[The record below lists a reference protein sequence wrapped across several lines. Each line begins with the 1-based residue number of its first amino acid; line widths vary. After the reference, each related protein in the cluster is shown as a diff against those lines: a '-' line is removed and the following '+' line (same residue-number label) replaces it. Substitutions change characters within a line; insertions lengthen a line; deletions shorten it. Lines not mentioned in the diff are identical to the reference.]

1 MLVLRQAVTYH
12 VFFADPSPTASLST
26 QLVLAIIISDLFAVL
41 KVTYQVIW
49 DFLNDLLLDNYLR
62 RSSWLVL
69 LRGISLAHH
78 HLLLFHW
85 HWLLHH
91 HWLLLHHHW
100 LLRCHHWLL
109 LWHHPWLV
117 VLIWINNLL
126 AHGWSHHDWLSNH
139 WLLLLLIYWIG

>member
-1 MLVLRQAVTYH
+1 MLVLHQAVTYH

-26 QLVLAIIISDLFAVL
+26 QLVLAIIISNLIAVL

-69 LRGISLAHH
+69 LRGISLGHH

-91 HWLLLHHHW
+91 HLLL
-100 LLRCHHWLL
+100 LC
-109 LWHHPWLV
+109 HHPWLV

-126 AHGWSHHDWLSNH
+126 AHGWSHHDWLSKH